1 MTNPNPANVAGPNA
15 DGSKSLAKESK
26 AGLAVSFATGLAAL
40 AILGFLDQKVD
51 VSSLPG
57 WLQGAAT
64 YAVATITGLAT
75 AYAKKNR

>member
-1 MTNPNPANVAGPNA
+1 MTNPNPATSAGPNR

-26 AGLAVSFATGLAAL
+26 AGIAVTFLTGAAAL
-40 AILGFLDQKVD
+40 AVLGFLDQKVD
-51 VSSLPG
+51 VSTFPG

-64 YAVATITGLAT
+64 YVVAGIAGLAT

>member
-1 MTNPNPANVAGPNA
+1 MTNPNPARTAGPNA

-26 AGLAVSFATGLAAL
+26 AGLAVSFGTGLLAL
-40 AILGFLDQKVD
+40 AVLGFLDEKVD
-51 VSSLPG
+51 VSSFPG

-75 AYAKKNR
+75 AYVKKNR